1 MSTKHKPDRPW
12 VQCLLGGIITADH
25 ICRQYPSDPANQ
37 EAGKNLL
44 TLLALDEPERSNPLA
59 ITNAVCQWVR
69 WWMASQF
76 VQHLDV
82 HVLHLID
89 LQAAE
94 AEYGLHVEIQQVG
107 PDGIGTDVCTEH
119 AALMAAPY
127 SEPDAPPAGMRQR
140 LIGRQCPPGHV
151 RVLFTVPSLCV
162 QVGLIAETEGLQP

>member
-1 MSTKHKPDRPW
+1 MSTESKPDW
-12 VQCLLGGIITADH
+12 LWLQYMLGDIITADH
-25 ICRQYPSDPANQ
+25 ICKQYPSDPANLVAC
-37 EAGKNLL
+37 E
-44 TLLALDEPERSNPLA
+44 TLQALMASNEPGGPSPTD
-59 ITNAVCQWVR
+59 ITPAVFQWVK

-76 VQHLDV
+76 VQHLDE

-94 AEYGLHVEIQQVG
+94 ADYGLNVEIQDLG

-119 AALMAAPY
+119 VSLMAAPY
-127 SEPDAPPAGMRQR
+127 RDPDCPPSGMRRR
-140 LIGRQCPPGHV
+140 LVERQAKPGHV